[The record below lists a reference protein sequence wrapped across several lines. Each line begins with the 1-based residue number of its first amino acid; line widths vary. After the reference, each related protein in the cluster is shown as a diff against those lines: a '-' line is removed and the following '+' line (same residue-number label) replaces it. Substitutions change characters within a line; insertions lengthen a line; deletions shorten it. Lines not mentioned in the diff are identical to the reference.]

1 MGWSVKIKI
10 KIIIKVHSDLM
21 ANYFISIVTG
31 LHHYHFLLGCFK
43 RKSSLTESIF
53 MVIKTKFIKSVMY
66 FSLVKEY

>member
-21 ANYFISIVTG
+21 ANYFISIVTS
-31 LHHYHFLLGCFK
+31 LHHYRFLLGCLK

-53 MVIKTKFIKSVMY
+53 MVIKTKFINSVMH